1 MGDREHIVYM
11 VIPEMMDTEA
21 NIRALGL
28 YNQTQTCPPLL
39 PGQPLF
45 QPGWSIS

>member
-1 MGDREHIVYM
+1 MGGREHIVYM

-28 YNQTQTCPPLL
+28 YD
-39 PGQPLF
+39 
-45 QPGWSIS
+45 